1 MVEKKSKGFTLIEL
15 LIVIAIIIILA
26 AIVFVALNP
35 LQRFQQARNAKR
47 WADITAVLNAIKID
61 QIDNG
66 GSYMAAIDPGMTNG
80 IYYEIGTCT
89 AGNADCTDQSSAA
102 NCVNLGGLVTD
113 GYLGSIPTDPQNGTA
128 APAQTGYYLMKS
140 ATGIITVG
148 SCEAEGLSVGEKI
161 EASR

>member
-66 GSYMAAIDPGMTNG
+66 GSYMAAIAALTDGN
-80 IYYEIGTCT
+80 YHEIGACASGASCT
-89 AGNADCTDQSSAA
+89 EKAVEAG
-102 NCVNLGGLVTD
+102 CVDLAGLVTD
-113 GYLGSIPTDPQNGTA
+113 GYLGILPTDPQSGDS
-128 APAQTGYYLMKS
+128 AQTGYYLMKS

-148 SCEAEGLSVGEKI
+148 ACEAEAGETIK
-161 EASR
+161 ASR

>member
-66 GSYMAAIDPGMTNG
+66 GSYMAAIDPGMANG
-80 IYYEIGTCT
+80 TYHEIGTCASGASCT
-89 AGNADCTDQSSAA
+89 GQAVEAG
-102 NCVNLGGLVTD
+102 CVDLAGLVTD
-113 GYLGSIPTDPQNGTA
+113 GYLGILPTDPQSGTA
-128 APAQTGYYLMKS
+128 AQTGYYLMKS

-148 SCEAEGLSVGEKI
+148 ACEAEAGETIK
-161 EASR
+161 ASR

>member
-47 WADITAVLNAIKID
+47 WADITAVLNAVKID
-61 QIDNG
+61 QVDNG
-66 GSYMAAIDPGMTNG
+66 GAYMAAITALTEGN
-80 IYYEIGTCT
+80 YYEIGTCT
-89 AGNADCTDQSSAA
+89 SGASCTGQAVEAG
-102 NCVNLGGLVTD
+102 CVDLAGLVTD
-113 GYLGSIPTDPQNGTA
+113 GYLGSIPTDPQSGTA
-128 APAQTGYYLMKS
+128 VQTGYYLMKS

-148 SCEAEGLSVGEKI
+148 ACEAEAGETIK
-161 EASR
+161 ASR

>member
-35 LQRFQQARNAKR
+35 LQRFQQARNARR
-47 WADITAVLNAIKID
+47 WADITAVLNAVKID

-66 GSYMAAIDPGMTNG
+66 GAYMAAITALTDGD
-80 IYYEIGTCT
+80 YHEIGTC
-89 AGNADCTDQSSAA
+89 ASGASCTGQVVEVS
-102 NCVNLGGLVTD
+102 CVDLAGLVTD
-113 GYLGSIPTDPQNGTA
+113 GYLGILPTDPQGGTA
-128 APAQTGYYLMKS
+128 AQSGYYLMKS

-148 SCEAEGLSVGEKI
+148 ACEAEAGETIK
-161 EASR
+161 ASR